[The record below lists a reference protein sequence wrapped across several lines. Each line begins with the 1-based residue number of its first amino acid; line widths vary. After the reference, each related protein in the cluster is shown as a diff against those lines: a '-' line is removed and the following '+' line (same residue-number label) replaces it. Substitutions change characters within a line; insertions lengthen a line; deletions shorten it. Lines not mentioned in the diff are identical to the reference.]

1 MMFSFTIAY
10 INIVLFFFSGGP
22 GVGWV
27 VVDVKI
33 MSFVEIE
40 LMKILSNYP
49 YHSLAFEKIFGH
61 A

>member
-1 MMFSFTIAY
+1 M
-10 INIVLFFFSGGP
+10 
-22 GVGWV
+22 GWV
-27 VVDVKI
+27 VVVVVVKI

>member
-10 INIVLFFFSGGP
+10 INIVLFFLSR

-27 VVDVKI
+27 VVVVKI

-40 LMKILSNYP
+40 LMNILSNYP